1 MSIIP
6 YRESQPHTYVESKY
20 KNMLPPP
27 LVNDI
32 EIRGKRLLNK
42 EISSFHDS
50 CLITILET
58 SNPMA
63 SLKRHGVWYH

>member
-6 YRESQPHTYVESKY
+6 YRESQRHTYVESKY

-32 EIRGKRLLNK
+32 EIRGKSSEQRDII
-42 EISSFHDS
+42 ISRFLSDH
-50 CLITILET
+50 
-58 SNPMA
+58 NP
-63 SLKRHGVWYH
+63 RDIEP